1 MKKEDIATAKM
12 CRPVGCISCIRGFK
26 GRTAIYEAL
35 PFTKTIRKMILQ
47 AGDIID
53 DEALRQEAIRRGM
66 QTLRMS
72 GLQLVKNGIT
82 TLEEIASVTLE
93 DEE

>member
-1 MKKEDIATAKM
+1 
-12 CRPVGCISCIRGFK
+12 
-26 GRTAIYEAL
+26 
-35 PFTKTIRKMILQ
+35 MILQ

-72 GLQLVKNGIT
+72 GLQLVKSGVT
-82 TLEEIASVTLE
+82 TLEEIASVTME
-93 DEE
+93 DED